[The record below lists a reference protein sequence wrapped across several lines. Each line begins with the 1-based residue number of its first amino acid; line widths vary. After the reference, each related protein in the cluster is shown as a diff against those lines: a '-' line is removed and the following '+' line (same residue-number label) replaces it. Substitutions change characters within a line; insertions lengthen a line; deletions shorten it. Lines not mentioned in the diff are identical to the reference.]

1 MYSTKNFKE
10 PRSSTKSQS
19 VPIVS
24 QELTNIIN
32 SAPPVYKTRIIG
44 YYGEFES
51 RDIKKSQLEKLTHAI
66 VACVRMDKSGRL
78 KFKDEEMRQKFLSL
92 KTKASNMESGAKVMV
107 SVGGNDNSEHFT
119 TIMASARR
127 RKKLI
132 NQIILFITEHQIEGV
147 NLFWEQPPESHK
159 FKYSKFLKNLRLK
172 LSEQEKKDDKKY
184 ILSLVVPR
192 AGIGNWESG
201 FDLDVIIENVD
212 FINVLTMDYY
222 APWPSDWGAPVGP
235 SAPLYSG
242 VGPKSHYNVNHT
254 MQYYICETRRPD
266 KFNIII
272 PFYIRLWRNVNER
285 LKPESEVFRN
295 VELIDGK
302 VEGTPYMSKWTVDH
316 EGWKRQESSW
326 CRASS
331 IILVVLFVCGISAL
345 GLSAVFWHF
354 YEYFEK
360 KTKPLACGKRIV
372 GFYSENESSGIT
384 QNQLEKLTHAVFA
397 YLEMRFDGDIDFK
410 SEKASRRFSSLKDQG
425 KKAKSDLKV
434 MISIGGI
441 DNSEHFA
448 PVSVDK
454 HKRTNFIAKIA
465 SFLQKHNIDGV
476 NLYWTGVTEN
486 GKWKY
491 IKLLKDLKGLLS
503 SIGNTTNKK
512 YTISITA
519 PSVNV
524 HHEEMAYD
532 VDQIL
537 EYVDFI
543 NVISM
548 DYDDS
553 TSKEI
558 GPIAPLFSN
567 NSFNVD
573 STMRYYIC
581 KTGKPNMFNIVIPF
595 FMRFWENVEEV
606 EKLHF
611 KTSHLREDKS
621 RWSTKKEKKLSPIT
635 WVDDSIAY
643 NQEARTV
650 IAFETKKSVQAKID
664 YLNKMKLGGV
674 WIWSVDMDDE
684 TSSLLDSVYSD
695 DLCSI
700 QDDKI
705 SNYIFCSE

>member
-1 MYSTKNFKE
+1 MKDS
-10 PRSSTKSQS
+10 
-19 VPIVS
+19 
-24 QELTNIIN
+24 
-32 SAPPVYKTRIIG
+32 
-44 YYGEFES
+44 
-51 RDIKKSQLEKLTHAI
+51 KLTIA
-66 VACVRMDKSGRL
+66 VQKRL
-78 KFKDEEMRQKFLSL
+78 S
-92 KTKASNMESGAKVMV
+92 SN
-107 SVGGNDNSEHFT
+107 N
-119 TIMASARR
+119 R
-127 RKKLI
+127 
-132 NQIILFITEHQIEGV
+132 
-147 NLFWEQPPESHK
+147 
-159 FKYSKFLKNLRLK
+159 
-172 LSEQEKKDDKKY
+172 
-184 ILSLVVPR
+184 
-192 AGIGNWESG
+192 
-201 FDLDVIIENVD
+201 
-212 FINVLTMDYY
+212 
-222 APWPSDWGAPVGP
+222 
-235 SAPLYSG
+235 
-242 VGPKSHYNVNHT
+242 
-254 MQYYICETRRPD
+254 
-266 KFNIII
+266 
-272 PFYIRLWRNVNER
+272 
-285 LKPESEVFRN
+285 
-295 VELIDGK
+295 
-302 VEGTPYMSKWTVDH
+302 
-316 EGWKRQESSW
+316 RQESSW

-345 GLSAVFWHF
+345 GLSAIFWHF

-360 KTKPLACGKRIV
+360 KTNSTTVSPITTNEPFESTTTLTTTTIATTTTKPLACGKRIV

-410 SEKASRRFSSLKDQG
+410 SEKASRRFSSFKDQG

-454 HKRTNFIAKIA
+454 PKRTNFIAKIA

-558 GPIAPLFSN
+558 GPIAPLYSN

-581 KTGKPNMFNIVIPF
+581 KTRKPNMFNIVIPF
-595 FMRFWENVEEV
+595 FMRFWKNVEEV

-635 WVDDSIAY
+635 WVDDSIAF

-650 IAFETKKSVQAKID
+650 IAFETERSVQAKID

-700 QDDKI
+700 QDNKLN
-705 SNYIFCSE
+705 NYNFCSE